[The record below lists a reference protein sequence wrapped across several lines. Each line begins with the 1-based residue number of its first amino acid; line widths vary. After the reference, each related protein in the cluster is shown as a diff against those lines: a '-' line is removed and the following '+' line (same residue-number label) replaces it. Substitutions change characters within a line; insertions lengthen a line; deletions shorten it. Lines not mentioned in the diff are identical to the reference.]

1 MKIDTNLL
9 KEYPVNQLIYGDEC
23 EEQVTALVEKI
34 SASGWIKTII
44 TTHDFVIISGH
55 LRVRAA
61 KLLGYTEIDC
71 EFMDGDTDKQL
82 ELLLN
87 ENAYRTKTTLQ
98 KTKEGEYY
106 REIES
111 KKAHERQIAGVDL
124 GFPETQG
131 RTNEIVARKIGMSES
146 SYKKAQRVLHETE
159 KMVDPVLKLL
169 FDETLNTD
177 ISAADKLVDKPIE
190 FRYEVK
196 ERIGGNVKNVGKVI
210 RQLEQEE
217 NNKSTTLPDGK
228 FQVIHIEYGTNPID
242 QYYQLPIGDTGES
255 DSVLLFWTKPPKLET
270 SLKLITGWGFRYKTS
285 FLWNKDVLN
294 EVSDLGEILLIAT
307 KGNPPMFQQTT
318 EHGVVEK
325 PPMVRLMID
334 QTYKGSKILI
344 TLGEGWREW

>member
-1 MKIDTNLL
+1 MKIDINLL
-9 KEYPVNQLIYGDEC
+9 KEHPINQVIYGDEC
-23 EEQVTALVEKI
+23 EERVNTLVEKI
-34 SASGWIKTII
+34 SASGWIKKII

-71 EFMDGDTDKQL
+71 EIMDGDPDKQL

-111 KKAHERQIAGVDL
+111 KKAHQRQIAGVDR
-124 GFPETQG
+124 GVAGNQG
-131 RTNEIVARKIGMSES
+131 RTNEIVAKKIGMSES

-177 ISAADKLVDKPIE
+177 ISAADKLVDKPLE

-217 NNKSTTLPDGK
+217 NYKSTTLPPGK
-228 FQVIHIEYGTNPID
+228 YQVIYIEYGTNSID
-242 QYYQLPIGDTGES
+242 QHYQLPIGDTGES
-255 DSVLLFWTKPPKLET
+255 DSVLFLWTTPPILET
-270 SLKLITGWGFRYKTS
+270 SLKLINSSGFHYKTS

-307 KGNPPMFQQTT
+307 QGNPPLIKLST

-325 PPMVRLMID
+325 PPMVRQMID

-344 TLGEGWREW
+344 TLGEGCREW